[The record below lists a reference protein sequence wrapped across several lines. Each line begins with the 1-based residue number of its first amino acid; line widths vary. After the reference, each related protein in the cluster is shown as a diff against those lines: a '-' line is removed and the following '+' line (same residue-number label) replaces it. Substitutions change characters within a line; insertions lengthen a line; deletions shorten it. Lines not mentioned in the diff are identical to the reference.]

1 MSRLP
6 VPAPEVSAP
15 PGVEVFAKTA
25 RRLEYKFIVPGPYID
40 DLRRALRPWV
50 ELDKY
55 SARMPERQY
64 TVRSVYY
71 DNRRFAC
78 YEEKLE
84 GFTLKKKF
92 RIRGYNQPSPDAAI
106 FLEIKRKYGD
116 FIDKSR
122 ARFCWR
128 DIGRVFHGYGTRQAD
143 PVFNPGTTDA
153 EAAARFLYN
162 YYRRRLL
169 PTVLVTY
176 EREAYQGRFD
186 PSLRVTFDKNIRT
199 RLYPRLDGLFDDRA
213 TQFLLPGRFV
223 LEVKFHRGLPR
234 WVSSVLTR
242 FDLTRLAYSKY
253 ALGIDRWRVEKKFLR
268 GVGHTVEFP
277 EDPGPLEHRRQETW
291 LDGVLLAAGTERTQ
305 DHDRAE

>member
-1 MSRLP
+1 
-6 VPAPEVSAP
+6 
-15 PGVEVFAKTA
+15 VFAKTA
-25 RRLEYKFIVPGPYID
+25 RRIEYKFLVPKSYVD

-55 SARMPERQY
+55 SARMPGRQY

-71 DNRRFAC
+71 DNRRYQC

-84 GFTLKKKF
+84 GFTYKKKF
-92 RIRGYNQPSPDAAI
+92 RIRGYNEPSPDATI

-116 FIDKSR
+116 CIDKSR
-122 ARFCWR
+122 APFRWR
-128 DIGRVFHGYGTRQAD
+128 DIGRVFNGYGRQRAD
-143 PVFNPGTTDA
+143 PVFKPGTPEA

-162 YYRRRLL
+162 YYRRKLL

-186 PSLRVTFDKNIRT
+186 SSLRITFDKNIRT
-199 RLYPRLDGLFDDRA
+199 RLFPRLDSLFDDRA
-213 TQFLLPGRFV
+213 TAFLLPGMFV

-234 WVSSVLTR
+234 WVRSVLTR

-277 EDPGPLEHRRQETW
+277 NDPGPLERRRQETW
-291 LDGVLLAAGTERTQ
+291 LDGVLLAAVTEKPEDDNPRET
-305 DHDRAE
+305 